1 MNRRMTFLTKKT
13 MERTINKLFYLLILC
28 MAPLAHPFAQQTYT
42 LDECIEL
49 ALANNLS
56 LKTAANS
63 LQMAEEDKK
72 SAFTNFFPNISATGG
87 GLIANKGLFEMEIQ
101 PGALMSMADDG
112 IIGSVTASLPVFAGG
127 QIVNSNKLADVGL
140 ESQRLQYGLSENE
153 VRLKTENYFWQVVML
168 KEKLWTLH
176 TVEEYLQQLVSDVQ
190 AAVDAGVVNRN
201 DLLMAQ
207 LRMNEQRS
215 NRLNLENALL
225 LSRSLLAQHMG
236 LGIDS
241 VEVAT
246 DMAEV
251 LPSDPSELFS
261 LPEDALPQTR
271 EYLLLQQNLKASKL
285 QKKLAVGKNLPTLA
299 IGGGFVY
306 ENLMDRDHSFWMG
319 FATLSI
325 PLTDWWSGT
334 HNIRKQKLAVRNAE
348 NQLSDQSE
356 LLMIKMQ
363 QTWNDLRNAYL
374 QVGIAL
380 NSIEQSSENLR
391 LQTDYYH
398 AGICTMG
405 DLLEAQ
411 TLYQQSRDQYVEA
424 FARYEVKKREYLQ
437 ATGR

>member
-1 MNRRMTFLTKKT
+1 MTFLTKKT

-28 MAPLAHPFAQQTYT
+28 IAPLAHPFAQQTYT

-112 IIGSVTASLPVFAGG
+112 IIGSVTASLPVFTGG

-168 KEKLWTLH
+168 KEKLRTLH
-176 TVEEYLQQLVSDVQ
+176 TVEEYLQQLVSDVE

-201 DLLMAQ
+201 DLLLAQ

>member
-1 MNRRMTFLTKKT
+1 MNRRMTFLMKKT
-13 MERTINKLFYLLILC
+13 MERMINKLFYLLILC

-112 IIGSVTASLPVFAGG
+112 IIGSVTASLPVFTGG